1 MNDFI
6 EIHGIAGFG
15 YHGLF
20 DHERKNGQSF
30 SVDLKIELE
39 DKRASKSDSINDA
52 VDYSQ
57 VVKIVYELITGEPV
71 NLIEHLA
78 QNIAADLLDTFPI
91 ASVEVVVHKANA
103 PVAVSYTHLTLPTNR
118 EV

>member
-30 SVDLKIELE
+30 SVDVKIELE

-103 PVAVSYTHLTLPTNR
+103 PVGVPVGDIAVR
-118 EV
+118 IKRKR